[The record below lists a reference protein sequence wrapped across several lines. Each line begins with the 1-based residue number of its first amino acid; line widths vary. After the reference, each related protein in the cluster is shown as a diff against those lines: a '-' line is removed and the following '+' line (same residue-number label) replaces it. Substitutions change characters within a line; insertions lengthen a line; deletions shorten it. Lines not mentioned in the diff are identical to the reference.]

1 MDETDRRHDT
11 ETASKIDE
19 ALRMQEAFGNDVAQK
34 YLKLRGIGEEIAQR
48 VLAASAAQ
56 PARVRHT

>member
-1 MDETDRRHDT
+1 MDETDRRHDHD
-11 ETASKIDE
+11 TASKIDE
-19 ALRMQEAFGNDVAQK
+19 ALRVQQAFGNDVAQK

-56 PARVRHT
+56 PARVRHS

>member
-1 MDETDRRHDT
+1 MDETDRRHDHD
-11 ETASKIDE
+11 TANKIDE
-19 ALRMQEAFGNDVAQK
+19 ALRVQQAFGDDVAQK

-56 PARVRHT
+56 PARVRHN